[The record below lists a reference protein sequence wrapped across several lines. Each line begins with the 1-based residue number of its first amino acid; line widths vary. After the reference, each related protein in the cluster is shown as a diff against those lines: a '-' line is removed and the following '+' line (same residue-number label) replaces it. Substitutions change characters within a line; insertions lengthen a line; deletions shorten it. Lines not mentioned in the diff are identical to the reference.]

1 MKYQEW
7 LNGCGCCPDIQ
18 DCPPSTGNPCDCDS
32 ILLELSKQHTD
43 DLVLQDE
50 IDNLDEKKLD
60 ASAYTPDEYA
70 TEEWVNEQGFL
81 KTVEPLKT
89 INGESLIGEG
99 DIVISGGSGDAY
111 TKAETDALLDE
122 KQNALNAGDYIT
134 IDSANTIS
142 TSGLVTVVDNEV
154 EEYPFITKKEDTP
167 EGANFNAASYDD
179 AADTFELIITG
190 TTFGAYDVNNCFF
203 VFINESG
210 ETTPKINGFYMFNTE
225 SYVYPTR
232 IQEYVNLDLYEYH
245 TTDRYNLHIKYSGK
259 NGWRLKQFFIYLL
272 TDYNEGV
279 GYIAY
284 QNYSAIQSADAIS
297 ENVYPALEKLTA
309 NKFDKDFTCNDPLL
323 YESAFKRFR
332 IKTSNQDNDTISA
345 STSATTNLARSY
357 DVKTYVSGF
366 TYDKDTIDNKIAS
379 GGTFDPTLYYKKSET
394 SGKTEIQNA
403 LDLKLDASAFTESDY
418 YKKSETSGKTELDA
432 EFDKYYKKSET
443 SSKTEIDDALLLDA
457 YEYYKIKNTYTDAFP
472 SLTGTADWN
481 TAIQGGIKV
490 RNTASFDSSY
500 GMSFKLQV
508 IDENGNTFSASTG
521 EVNGT
526 AIMPNTVNP
535 LPDYIDVVDAKYVDI
550 PYHCMSF
557 WMYMPKDGYRISY
570 AQIDNYWDGM
580 FTSHNKITEME
591 LYEAFPSGYTKDII
605 EDYIEPQL
613 ANAQEKL
620 TFESNVLLN
629 SYDEKLVPYVP
640 TDSSIGRWTS
650 GSTSPVQTQAVYNYT
665 YSKAQIDEK
674 IASGGSITSG
684 DVQTMID
691 ESISVKT
698 NNSDF
703 SAHTANTA
711 IHLTSGDIQT
721 QIGNS
726 ISGKADSA
734 DVYTKAET
742 DSKLAD
748 KQDKLTAGTGIDIT
762 NNVISVTGGGVS
774 YSAGTGIDITNNVIS
789 STLNAYNGTGVGS
802 LIIGQSANTASGDY
816 SVAVG
821 AQTEALGGRSFA
833 QGLSGKTTNTAEIT
847 FGQLNDTKNAYA
859 GFGHSG
865 NTLFTVGNGAGIDG
879 STTDYARHNA
889 FEVRSNGDIYIP
901 EPSKVNPSHYY
912 QAPMIKLQDRLN
924 EIDNKPNIWCG
935 SESQWSQIS
944 GSTESGTLYL
954 IY

>member
-60 ASAYTPDEYA
+60 ASAYTPVDLTDYYTKEEVDELIPSLDGYA

-89 INGESLIGEG
+89 INGETLIGEG
-99 DIVISGGSGDAY
+99 NIVISGGSGDVY
-111 TKAETDALLDE
+111 TKAETDAKLAD
-122 KQNALNAGDYIT
+122 KQD
-134 IDSANTIS
+134 
-142 TSGLVTVVDNEV
+142 
-154 EEYPFITKKEDTP
+154 
-167 EGANFNAASYDD
+167 
-179 AADTFELIITG
+179 
-190 TTFGAYDVNNCFF
+190 
-203 VFINESG
+203 
-210 ETTPKINGFYMFNTE
+210 
-225 SYVYPTR
+225 
-232 IQEYVNLDLYEYH
+232 
-245 TTDRYNLHIKYSGK
+245 
-259 NGWRLKQFFIYLL
+259 
-272 TDYNEGV
+272 
-279 GYIAY
+279 
-284 QNYSAIQSADAIS
+284 
-297 ENVYPALEKLTA
+297 KLTA
-309 NKFDKDFTCNDPLL
+309 GSGISISNNNVISVTGGG
-323 YESAFKRFR
+323 ESSA
-332 IKTSNQDNDTISA
+332 ITVLSGDVISLSGNVVELSQNVQNISGDVVTISG
-345 STSATTNLARSY
+345 
-357 DVKTYVSGF
+357 DVSDLEGKIDTLSGNV
-366 TYDKDTIDNKIAS
+366 YA
-379 GGTFDPTLYYKKSET
+379 
-394 SGKTEIQNA
+394 
-403 LDLKLDASAFTESDY
+403 
-418 YKKSETSGKTELDA
+418 
-432 EFDKYYKKSET
+432 KSET
-443 SSKTEIDDALLLDA
+443 SSKTEIDDALDDKQDKLISGTNIKTINGESLLGSGNI
-457 YEYYKIKNTYTDAFP
+457 EISGGSEPK
-472 SLTGTADWN
+472 
-481 TAIQGGIKV
+481 AIVAGRGIKV
-490 RNTASFDSSY
+490 TSGETADTIEFDLPIYTAWTITPREESY
-500 GMSFKLQV
+500 NYLKATDGLLV
-508 IDENGNTFSASTG
+508 STSKNDIFYQG
-521 EVNGT
+521 YERKFAVGQGWSGRT
-526 AIMPNTVNP
+526 AYDFLVGHDGKI
-535 LPDYIDVVDAKYVDI
+535 YIDDYKDVDQYGKRKTYCLQDKLDSLQPILTAGTGIDI
-550 PYHCMSF
+550 T
-557 WMYMPKDGYRISY
+557 DNVISVT
-570 AQIDNYWDGM
+570 GGGE
-580 FTSHNKITEME
+580 S
-591 LYEAFPSGYTKDII
+591 SG
-605 EDYIEPQL
+605 
-613 ANAQEKL
+613 
-620 TFESNVLLN
+620 V
-629 SYDEKLVPYVP
+629 
-640 TDSSIGRWTS
+640 TS
-650 GSTSPVQTQAVYNYT
+650 G
-665 YSKAQIDEK
+665 E
-674 IASGGSITSG
+674 
-684 DVQTMID
+684 VQTMID
-691 ESISVKT
+691 SSISGKT

-703 SAHTANTA
+703 SAHTANTV

-721 QIGNS
+721 QIDKS

-742 DSKLAD
+742 DAKLAD
-748 KQDKLTAGTGIDIT
+748 KQNKLTAGTGIDIT
-762 NNVISVTGGGVS
+762 DNVISATGGGIS

-847 FGQLNDTKNAYA
+847 FGQLNDTKNAYS

>member
-18 DCPPSTGNPCDCDS
+18 DCPPSTGIPCDCDS

-43 DLVLQDE
+43 DLVLQEE

-60 ASAYTPDEYA
+60 ASAYTPVDLTDYYTKEEVDELIPSLDGYA

-99 DIVISGGSGDAY
+99 DIVISGGSGDVY
-111 TKAETDALLDE
+111 TKAETDSKLAD
-122 KQNALNAGDYIT
+122 KQD
-134 IDSANTIS
+134 
-142 TSGLVTVVDNEV
+142 
-154 EEYPFITKKEDTP
+154 
-167 EGANFNAASYDD
+167 
-179 AADTFELIITG
+179 
-190 TTFGAYDVNNCFF
+190 
-203 VFINESG
+203 
-210 ETTPKINGFYMFNTE
+210 
-225 SYVYPTR
+225 
-232 IQEYVNLDLYEYH
+232 
-245 TTDRYNLHIKYSGK
+245 
-259 NGWRLKQFFIYLL
+259 
-272 TDYNEGV
+272 
-279 GYIAY
+279 
-284 QNYSAIQSADAIS
+284 
-297 ENVYPALEKLTA
+297 KLTA
-309 NKFDKDFTCNDPLL
+309 GSGISISYNNVISVTGGG
-323 YESAFKRFR
+323 ESSGV
-332 IKTSNQDNDTISA
+332 TSGEVMDMISG
-345 STSATTNLARSY
+345 Y
-357 DVKTYVSGF
+357 
-366 TYDKDTIDNKIAS
+366 TYDKDTIDNKIAG

-443 SSKTEIDDALLLDA
+443 SGKTELSNEFALYYKKTETSSKTEIDDALLLDS
-457 YEYYKIKNTYTDAFP
+457 YEDYKTKNTYTSAFP
-472 SLTGTADWN
+472 SLTETADWN
-481 TAIQGGIKV
+481 GAIQGGV
-490 RNTASFDSSY
+490 YARHSDFWDDDSY
-500 GMSFKLQV
+500 QMSFKLQV
-508 IDENGNTFSASTG
+508 IDENGNTFSAATSNIT
-521 EVNGT
+521 ERRFTVN
-526 AIMPNTVNP
+526 NVNP
-535 LPDYIDVVDAKYVDI
+535 LPDYIDVVRPTYEES
-550 PYHCMSF
+550 PYYGRVLASWIF
-557 WMYMPKDGYRISY
+557 KPKDGYRISY
-570 AQIDNYWDGM
+570 AEINSYWEDE
-580 FTSHNKITEME
+580 FRRHNNITEIE
-591 LYEAFPSGYTKDII
+591 WYDAFPSGYTKDII
-605 EDYIEPQL
+605 ENYIEPKL

-620 TFESNVLLN
+620 TFEENV
-629 SYDEKLVPYVP
+629 KLMGSEGKSVPYVP
-640 TDSSIGRWTS
+640 TDYAISDWYS
-650 GSTSPVQTQAVYNYT
+650 GSTNPVQTKAVYNYT
-665 YSKAQIDEK
+665 YSKA
-674 IASGGSITSG
+674 
-684 DVQTMID
+684 
-691 ESISVKT
+691 
-698 NNSDF
+698 
-703 SAHTANTA
+703 
-711 IHLTSGDIQT
+711 
-721 QIGNS
+721 
-726 ISGKADSA
+726 
-734 DVYTKAET
+734 ET
-742 DSKLAD
+742 DAKLAD
-748 KQDKLTAGTGIDIT
+748 KQDKLTAGSGISISN
-762 NNVISVTGGGVS
+762 NNVISATGGGVS

-847 FGQLNDTKNAYA
+847 FGQLNDTKNAYS

-935 SESQWSQIS
+935 DSQAWSQIS